1 MNEFIEKNRRL
12 LKFYCIAA
20 RIFGW
25 VLICGGTI
33 WFLLFVLVTLAVSD
47 AAGTIGWPYT
57 TENFIYSFTSFVFEF
72 VLPGLIALLVAQLVR
87 YMLENEYM
95 PGWIL
100 RYGDKVLYVYAALLI
115 GQNVLIYYVLH
126 VVVFEKNS
134 PGRLLLVQP
143 LVVPLTAKILILVG
157 LGQILRR
164 ILLVIEESKTLV

>member
-12 LKFYCIAA
+12 LTFYCLAA

-25 VLICGGTI
+25 VLLCGGTI

-47 AAGTIGWPYT
+47 AAGEIGWPHT
-57 TENFIYSFTSFVFEF
+57 SENFLYASVSFVFEF
-72 VLPGLIALLVAQLVR
+72 VLPGLLALLIAQLIR
-87 YMLENEYM
+87 YMLESEYT
-95 PGWIL
+95 PGRIL
-100 RYGDKVLYVYAALLI
+100 RYGDKIVYGYAVLLT
-115 GQNVLIYYVLH
+115 GQNILIYYILH
-126 VVVFEKNS
+126 VVLLESNS

-143 LVVPLTAKILILVG
+143 LVVPLAAKILILVG

>member
-1 MNEFIEKNRRL
+1 MNEFIEKNRQL
-12 LKFYCIAA
+12 LRFYCLAA

-33 WFLLFVLVTLAVSD
+33 WFLLFVLVILAVND
-47 AAGTIGWPYT
+47 AAGSIGWPHT
-57 TENFIYSFTSFVFEF
+57 SENFLYACKSFVFEF
-72 VLPGLIALLVAQLVR
+72 VLPGLIALLVAQLIR
-87 YMLENEYM
+87 YMLENEYT
-95 PGWIL
+95 PGRIL

-115 GQNVLIYYVLH
+115 GQNVLIYYILH
-126 VVVFEKNS
+126 VVLLEKNS

-143 LVVPLTAKILILVG
+143 LVVPLATKILILVG